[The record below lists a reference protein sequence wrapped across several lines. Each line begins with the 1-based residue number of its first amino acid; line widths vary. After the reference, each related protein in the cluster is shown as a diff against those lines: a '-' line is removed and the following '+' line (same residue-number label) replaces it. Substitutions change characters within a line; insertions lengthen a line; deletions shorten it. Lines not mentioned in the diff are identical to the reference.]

1 MSLHLLA
8 QLGVLHHGVL
18 LVELK
23 AADAIKT
30 FEVEPA
36 APSDAHSV
44 QDHRRLQVQ
53 LQPQPVVILQPL
65 IVKAGQCQYFC
76 RKPVNIL

>member
-53 LQPQPVVILQPL
+53 LQVAFFRLGLSKQVS
-65 IVKAGQCQYFC
+65 
-76 RKPVNIL
+76 VNIFAESR

>member
-23 AADAIKT
+23 AADAVKT

-53 LQPQPVVILQPL
+53 LQ
-65 IVKAGQCQYFC
+65 
-76 RKPVNIL
+76 

>member
-30 FEVEPA
+30 FEIEPA

-53 LQPQPVVILQPL
+53 LQVVILQAL